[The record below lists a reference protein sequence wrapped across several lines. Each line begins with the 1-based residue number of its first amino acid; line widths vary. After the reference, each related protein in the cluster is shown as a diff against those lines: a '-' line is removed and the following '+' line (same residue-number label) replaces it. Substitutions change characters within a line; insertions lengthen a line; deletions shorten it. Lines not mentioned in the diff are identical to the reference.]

1 MEKTP
6 KRGLTMKKRTSL
18 CLCLALLLLFS
29 VLLSSC
35 SGKKA
40 EDYMTDPEVLLA
52 EAEAAVGERI
62 ELMTT
67 YHQATKKK
75 GETMLTL
82 LLPDRGVIFTV
93 TETVTHKVT
102 GDTGIFG
109 DYVAERHCDYEESI
123 ADFYSIEKDRAA
135 AKYGIT
141 EESDGG
147 MLSAPDL
154 ASAAAYFAALDAV
167 YAFRENDTTYFDH
180 IARPGVKLPDR
191 TLYPTDLFSYSDGSR
206 LTPEHAEGLLTLQ
219 EEK

>member
-1 MEKTP
+1 MKKTP
-6 KRGLTMKKRTSL
+6 KRGLTMKKRVIF
-18 CLCLALLLLFS
+18 CAFLAQLLLISALF
-29 VLLSSC
+29 SSC

-40 EDYMTDPEVLLA
+40 ENYMTDPDVLFA
-52 EAEAAVGERI
+52 ETEAAVGERI

-67 YHQATKKK
+67 YRQAVKKK

-109 DYVAERHCDYEESI
+109 DFVTERHCDYEESI
-123 ADFYSIEKDRAA
+123 VDFYSIEKDRAA

-141 EESDGG
+141 EENDGG

-154 ASAAAYFAALDAV
+154 ASAAAYFTALDAV

-180 IARPGVKLPDR
+180 IARPSVKLPDR
-191 TLYPTDLFSYSDGSR
+191 ILYPTDLFSFSDDTR
-206 LTPEHAEGLLTLQ
+206 LTPGLAEGLLTLQ
-219 EEK
+219 E